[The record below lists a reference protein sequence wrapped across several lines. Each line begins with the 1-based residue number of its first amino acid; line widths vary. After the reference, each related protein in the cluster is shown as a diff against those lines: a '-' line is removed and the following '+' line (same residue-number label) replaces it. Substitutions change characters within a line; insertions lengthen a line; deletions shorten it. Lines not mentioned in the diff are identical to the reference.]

1 MEGVKVG
8 LHLLQV
14 GHAGE
19 DHGHAG
25 DGLEEAEGPGGDGL
39 IGAHGLQG
47 RGLLLAE
54 TGQAAA
60 PQGLHHPNRD
70 AVLVQQI
77 HLLLAALE
85 SPVDVVELQLA
96 ELHVL
101 AVGLQEPL
109 EHRHRPVAG
118 KAQVADAAVFLLL
131 HQIVIDAVLGV
142 QVGVNVHLTHI
153 VEQIEVEVVHL
164 ALLELLLED
173 LLHLGH
179 VGQVIAGELVGNVEF
194 LPGIPGQ
201 GLAQRQLRVAVV
213 IAPGGVVV
221 VHTAGHGLVH
231 HLEGSRLVHLGVVPV
246 NNGQA
251 HAAHTQ
257 GGQLQILKLFVDH

>member
-1 MEGVKVG
+1 M
-8 LHLLQV
+8 
-14 GHAGE
+14 
-19 DHGHAG
+19 
-25 DGLEEAEGPGGDGL
+25 
-39 IGAHGLQG
+39 
-47 RGLLLAE
+47 
-54 TGQAAA
+54 
-60 PQGLHHPNRD
+60 
-70 AVLVQQI
+70 
-77 HLLLAALE
+77 
-85 SPVDVVELQLA
+85 
-96 ELHVL
+96 
-101 AVGLQEPL
+101 
-109 EHRHRPVAG
+109 
-118 KAQVADAAVFLLL
+118 ADAAVFLLL

-179 VGQVIAGELVGNVEF
+179 VGQVIAREFVGNIEF

-201 GLAQRQLRVAVV
+201 GLAQRQLGVAVV

-221 VHTAGHGLVH
+221 VHPAGHSLVH
-231 HLEGSRLVHLGVVPV
+231 HLEGGRLVHLGVVPV

-257 GGQLQILKLFVDH
+257 GGQLQILKPFVDHWYYPFLSHGASRADLPEAAAYSPSGLSCFLVLCYSLECAPSQAFFAGDFAAPHP